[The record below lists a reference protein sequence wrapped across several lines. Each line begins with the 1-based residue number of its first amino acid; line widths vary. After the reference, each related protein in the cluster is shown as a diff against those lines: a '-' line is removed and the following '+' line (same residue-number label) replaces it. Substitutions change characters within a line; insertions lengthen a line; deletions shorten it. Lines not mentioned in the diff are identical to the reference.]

1 MAINTKEFTETIEV
15 GLKANK
21 TFTRFY
27 LRYKQEGKS
36 NRKLFDYSNKHWDKR
51 TRIAQAKA
59 DSIKAK
65 TKMQE
70 KGAFDENSNIDHIA
84 KLYIDLKCEKSQW
97 TDDKYRSYELHV
109 QPIIGKKKI
118 KDLRSFHLDQVK
130 KSMEHKGFNKQSKDG
145 SSPRTIKKVLIQ
157 ILKPIIVYAYDNRA
171 IERVPKFPNI
181 KQTRKKKTVDNA
193 SDKLISLHST
203 IMDLYF
209 DNPFY
214 RALFLFALYGRRWG
228 EIKTLEWSDIDMLQ
242 NTYTIRAERNKIKSE
257 QCYDLPQ
264 KILIAIQGIQDDR
277 VGLVFKS
284 PKTKGMLSTP
294 KKQLERIR
302 KNSGIENLT
311 MHYFRHILVSAMG
324 EMGVANTILSASLGH
339 TNLDTVNQF
348 YLSANH
354 LKSSG
359 IANQAIGEIIN
370 I

>member
-21 TFTRFY
+21 LFTRFY
-27 LRYKQEGKS
+27 LRYKKEGKAH
-36 NRKLFDYSNKHWDKR
+36 RKLFDYSDKHWDKR
-51 TRIAQAKA
+51 TRITQAKA
-59 DSIKAK
+59 ESIKAK
-65 TKMQE
+65 TKIQE
-70 KGAFDENSNIDHIA
+70 NGAFDENSTIDHIA
-84 KLYIDLKCEKSQW
+84 KLYFDLKCEKSHW
-97 TDDKYRSYELHV
+97 TDDKYRSYELHA

-130 KSMEHKGFNKQSKDG
+130 NSMEHTGFSKQSKNG
-145 SSPRTIKKVLIQ
+145 TSPRTIKKILIQ
-157 ILKPIIVYAYDNRA
+157 ILKPIILYAYDNRA

-181 KQTRKKKTVDNA
+181 KQTRTKKTVDNA
-193 SDKLISLHST
+193 SDKLLSLHNT
-203 IMDLYF
+203 IMNLYA

-214 RALFLFALYGRRWG
+214 RALFLFALFGRRWG

-242 NTYTIRAERNKIKSE
+242 NTYTIRAEHNKIKSE
-257 QCYDLPQ
+257 QRYDLPH
-264 KILIAIQGIQDDR
+264 KILIALQSIQDDK

-284 PKTKGMLSTP
+284 PITERVLSTP
-294 KKQLERIR
+294 KKQLEKIR
-302 KNSGIENLT
+302 TNSGVANLT

-359 IANQAIGEIIN
+359 IANKAIGEIIN
-370 I
+370 F